1 MPEQSPTLLRDM
13 IQEALD
19 NGVTYRELEARAV
32 DPQTG
37 KTASRSVFFDTVSGK
52 LDRMPYDYH
61 LRAVATALRA
71 PYETVRRAA
80 IAQWLAADDDRTL
93 AATPPAGFDAAEW
106 ASYDEVGRQAIL
118 DAMHI
123 ADRRRNRNH
132 PNEGAREYTA

>member
-1 MPEQSPTLLRDM
+1 MQEQSPTLLSDM

-61 LRAVATALRA
+61 LRAVATALQK
-71 PYETVRRAA
+71 PYDVVRRAA
-80 IAQWLAADDDRTL
+80 IAQWLGTDDARP
-93 AATPPAGFDAAEW
+93 AIPPAPAGFDAAEW
-106 ASYDEVGRQAIL
+106 ADYDDVGRQAIL

-123 ADRRRNRNH
+123 AHRRRVRNH
-132 PNEGAREYTA
+132 PEEGAREASA